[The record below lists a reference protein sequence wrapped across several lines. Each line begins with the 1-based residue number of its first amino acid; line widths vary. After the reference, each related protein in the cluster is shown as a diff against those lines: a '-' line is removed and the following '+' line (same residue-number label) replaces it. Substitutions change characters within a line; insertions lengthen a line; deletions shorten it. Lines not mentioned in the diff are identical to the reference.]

1 MSESLMAS
9 YLALVSAA
17 VPNDFTD
24 NYDYRRFGPIVE
36 PSRQAPKLPL
46 RRRLRWYSKRILQ
59 AFRIID
65 QPLVRKIDQVASATD
80 WLRPNCENLQFLYE
94 HLEDEASKHLLV
106 LILAYRA
113 LGHRRVKLPLNNSDY
128 WALFARVERSIDG
141 AEVRD
146 LSFHNWKIY
155 RLKLGEFGYPFD
167 LFIRPSGVVAQLLLQ
182 QYRCQTDRQVIEVR
196 PGDTVV
202 DGGGCYGDT
211 ALYLAHKAG
220 PTGRVFSFE
229 FLPENLSIFERN
241 LELNPEIAARIKI
254 VRHPMWSSSGE
265 YLYIES
271 AGPATRVLPA
281 TQSPNAVRIETLS
294 IDDLMSLEQ
303 VSRVDFIKMDIEG
316 SELSALMGAEQ
327 SIRRFKPKLAISV
340 YHNLADFWKI
350 PQWIDSLGLG
360 YRFSL
365 RHFTIHQEE
374 TILFAYCEARR

>member
-1 MSESLMAS
+1 MSDSLMAS

-46 RRRLRWYSKRILQ
+46 RRRLRWYYKRILQ

-65 QPLVRKIDQVASATD
+65 QPPVYKMDQVASATD

-94 HLEDEASKHLLV
+94 HLEDEVSKRLLA

-113 LGHRRVKLPLNNSDY
+113 LGHRRVKLPLNNPDY
-128 WALFARVERSIDG
+128 WALFARVERSIDE

-155 RLKLGEFGYPFD
+155 RLKLEEFGYPFD

-196 PGDTVV
+196 PGDIVV

-211 ALYLAHKAG
+211 ALYLAYKAG

-241 LELNPEIAARIKI
+241 LELNPGIAARIKI

-281 TQSPNAVRIETLS
+281 PQSPNAVRIETLS
-294 IDDLMSLEQ
+294 IDDLMRCEQ

-316 SELSALMGAEQ
+316 SELSALKGAEQ

-340 YHNLADFWKI
+340 YHKLADFWEI

-374 TILFAYCEARR
+374 TILFAYCEAPR